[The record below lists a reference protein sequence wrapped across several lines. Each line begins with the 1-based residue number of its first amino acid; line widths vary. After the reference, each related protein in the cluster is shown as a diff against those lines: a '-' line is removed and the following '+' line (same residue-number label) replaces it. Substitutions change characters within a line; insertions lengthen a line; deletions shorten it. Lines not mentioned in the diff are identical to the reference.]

1 MDEPT
6 KAGLSADELLTMRA
20 VAIAAGVSPTTI
32 KNWVDR
38 DVDALPMR
46 DVRGKRFIRWGDFVT
61 FVQGHPDLPAAA
73 SAGRQ
78 PHHGREAPSR
88 PSTTDLATLRAIA
101 QDARAAAAAASDA
114 ALQTAELHLKTVQS
128 LRTAIAALDS
138 ALAMALASDTL
149 ND

>member
-1 MDEPT
+1 
-6 KAGLSADELLTMRA
+6 
-20 VAIAAGVSPTTI
+20 
-32 KNWVDR
+32 
-38 DVDALPMR
+38 MR

-73 SAGRQ
+73 SGGRQ

-138 ALAMALASDTL
+138 ALAMALSPTGPGIRHAQ
-149 ND
+149 